1 MASWKRVRDGLSASA
16 RHEVALGSPDI
27 VGEFGDRF
35 GALNTL
41 INYDLETCLGM
52 IICLG
57 ARYLLSRIFE
67 VVTPAMCV
75 EYFSAICFLPVV
87 APLLVLQNCAFS
99 NMLGAFLVR
108 SILFLVEH
116 SSEYYCYKFEHSS
129 AQVNWGTKVAAE
141 KAIVE
146 WQRPS
151 LEEMRLLRSLVNN
164 VDLWLLYLY

>member
-1 MASWKRVRDGLSASA
+1 MFPISTRLEISNCNCPYFFLCRTLLKFYYFLECYLTPS
-16 RHEVALGSPDI
+16 LGQ
-27 VGEFGDRF
+27 
-35 GALNTL
+35 LNTL

-108 SILFLVEH
+108 SILFLQNKI
-116 SSEYYCYKFEHSS
+116 SQPK
-129 AQVNWGTKVAAE
+129 
-141 KAIVE
+141 
-146 WQRPS
+146 
-151 LEEMRLLRSLVNN
+151 
-164 VDLWLLYLY
+164 LWLR